1 MSAAAVRTATS
12 PPPMRKQARIDEVIE
27 SALSHER
34 EATIARLHEAL
45 ATREAD
51 FRALQR

>member
-1 MSAAAVRTATS
+1 LCVTCPHVMVA
-12 PPPMRKQARIDEVIE
+12 QARIDEVIE

-45 ATREAD
+45 AAREVD